1 MSIRRARRAMTA
13 HTMVG
18 AILIV
23 AMVALSGAQ
32 AQAPSSPPSAG
43 QALSAPD
50 PHVIPLQGQSNFRDL
65 GGYTTADGR
74 KVKPGLIFRSG
85 ELSNLTADDYRIIA
99 TLRLRTVYD
108 LRTDGERAAAPT
120 VWAAGPVQTLA
131 SSKPGSPL
139 AGLAPKRGE
148 PLTPAVARAVMM
160 GFYRQMPT
168 AYAPEFKAIF
178 QQLLDDQAPLLL
190 HCTAGKDRSGL
201 ASALILTAL
210 GVPRAQVVADYELT
224 NRHLDLAD
232 LQRAGVNSAFLARLP
247 PDVAQVFLAADPA
260 YLEASFQS
268 IEQHYGSIDA
278 YLVQV
283 LSIGP
288 VQKAKLRSLYLQ

>member
-1 MSIRRARRAMTA
+1 
-13 HTMVG
+13 MVG

>member
-1 MSIRRARRAMTA
+1 MSIRRARRARPA